1 MPAIP
6 TYQERV
12 SNRVGTVGQSVTPGQ
27 GVAAIGQA
35 LQGIAGV
42 AREVREQE
50 RSLKL
55 SQLTTWATLQM
66 EQFVAG
72 LAEDSDFDT
81 QPDRFDAFAKE
92 LEKQAQEAA
101 GSDTSLYQAW
111 KQQVTPLTLKKS
123 IDVRQAATKGLVQR
137 TRAGIQD
144 ELQAMLEIV
153 VADPAHDEMLINRGL
168 LLIND
173 AEQRRVYDPE
183 EAQKLR
189 ARFTDDVAAARV
201 RWDIQQDPDAA
212 EMKLLSGEYPGLSS
226 ERRAIWLE
234 RAVAASDSRIRRE
247 QAEEE
252 RAYRLA
258 ERARKEAA
266 SAAQKEGDK
275 LLADGRLDP
284 DWIEQNRDRLD
295 PGDYRYFYKAL
306 TSEGGGITDRDLYA
320 QLRLRAVS
328 EDIREEARK
337 ALIDGKLQPSDFD
350 RLSGIVEQSLVEK
363 SLPNFYKRGEDYIR
377 QALRTSD
384 VNWDPAAEQRLAE
397 ALDDWHEWARSNPQA
412 TQEQA
417 RQAYRNF
424 VVDYQMIDLRNNPL
438 IERRPRFLVGDR
450 SRPDLESTAAETLA
464 AYQRGEITQQQFE
477 EQARI
482 ISAWQE
488 MIEKM
493 GAN

>member
-6 TYQERV
+6 TYQERL
-12 SNRVGTVGQSVTPGQ
+12 SNRAGTAGQSVTPGQ
-27 GVAAIGQA
+27 GIAAIGQA
-35 LQGIAGV
+35 VSQIAGIA
-42 AREVREQE
+42 AQVRDQE
-50 RSLKL
+50 RAIKL
-55 SQLTTWATLQM
+55 SKLTTDSTMQM
-66 EQFVAG
+66 DQFVSG
-72 LAEDSDFDT
+72 LDQDSDFDT
-81 QPDRFDAFAKE
+81 QPERFEIFTQALDR
-92 LEKQAQEAA
+92 QAQEAA
-101 GSDTSLYQAW
+101 GGDRAMYQAW
-111 KQQVTPLTLKKS
+111 KQQMTPVTIKKS
-123 IDVRQAATKGLVQR
+123 LDVRQAAVKGQTQR
-137 TRAGIQD
+137 ARAGIADELRSISSLVGADPGQD
-144 ELQAMLEIV
+144 EA
-153 VADPAHDEMLINRGL
+153 LISRGM

-173 AEQRRVYDPE
+173 AEGRRTYDPE
-183 EAQKLR
+183 EAQRLR
-189 ARFTDDVAAARV
+189 AGFTDDMAAARV
-201 RWDIQQDPDAA
+201 RWDIQQDPAVA
-212 EMKLLSGEYPGLSS
+212 EQNLLSGEYPSLSS

-252 RAYRLA
+252 RAYRLE
-258 ERARKEAA
+258 ERARKEEA

-328 EDIREEARK
+328 EDIRGEARK